1 VTKVLIAGFGSEGDT
16 RPFTALAAGLL
27 RHGMTVRVC
36 GEASGAELAARHDV
50 PYEVLDGDLRGSM
63 ATGELGAEAVRRRDG
78 GITGLALF
86 RRLARRHSRSWIE
99 TLAAAGEQADIIIGS
114 GLVTYATVAAA
125 DLIGRP
131 FVGASP
137 VPITPTR
144 AFPSV
149 FAVPGT
155 VPRRF
160 NRFSHE
166 IGARALWAAFR
177 GATNSARA
185 DLGLG
190 PMAFEWSE
198 VPVLYG
204 FSPSLLPAPPD
215 WGTGLVVCGDWALPP
230 SRDYVP
236 PPDLVDFLAAGEPP
250 VYVGFGSMTGFD
262 SGRLVDTV
270 VEGLDGRRAVLAG
283 GWSGAQTATL
293 PEAVFPIERA
303 PHTWLLPQCSLAI
316 HHCGA
321 GTTHAVARAGIP
333 SVPMPFVADQ
343 PFWARMLHERGLAP
357 EPLRWRRLTA
367 ADVASGVAEALS
379 PGMRAVAES
388 MSLEMAQEDGVAAA
402 RHAIEQ
408 VLIEHA
414 G

>member
-1 VTKVLIAGFGSEGDT
+1 MTRVLIASFGSEGDT
-16 RPFTALAAGLL
+16 RPFIALAAGLIG
-27 RHGMTVRVC
+27 HGMTVRVC

-50 PYEVLDGDLRGSM
+50 PYAVLDGDLRGIM
-63 ATGELGAEAVRRRDG
+63 ATGELGADAVRRRDG
-78 GITGLALF
+78 GLTGLTLF

-99 TLAAAGEQADIIIGS
+99 TLAAAAEQADVVIGS
-114 GLVTYATVAAA
+114 GLVTYAAVSAAE
-125 DLIGRP
+125 LIARP

-177 GATNSARA
+177 GATNRARTG
-185 DLGLG
+185 LGLG
-190 PMAFEWSE
+190 PLRFEWSD

-215 WGTGLVVCGDWALPP
+215 WGPDLVVCGDWALPP
-230 SRDYVP
+230 SRDYAP

-250 VYVGFGSMTGFD
+250 IYAGFGSVAGFD
-262 SGRLVDTV
+262 AGRLIETV
-270 VEGLDGRRAVLAG
+270 VAGLDGRRAVLAG
-283 GWSGAQTATL
+283 GWSGAHSLPL
-293 PEAVFPIERA
+293 PESVLAITRA

-321 GTTHAVARAGIP
+321 GTSHAVARAGIP
-333 SVPMPFVADQ
+333 SVPIPFVADQ
-343 PFWARMLHERGLAP
+343 PFWARVLHERGLAA

-367 ADVASGVAEALS
+367 DGVAAGIAHAQS
-379 PGMRAVAES
+379 AGMRAVAES
-388 MSLEMAQEDGVAAA
+388 MSLEIAVEDGVGAA
-402 RHAIEQ
+402 REAVDRI
-408 VLIEHA
+408 LA
-414 G
+414 SRTR